1 MREGIKLNERIGS
14 LMSGTESKGVIVIGL
29 EESSKIEHMQ
39 DLDSFEVSIKK
50 EGQITKCSVKDI

>member
-39 DLDSFEVSIKK
+39 DLDNFEVSIKK